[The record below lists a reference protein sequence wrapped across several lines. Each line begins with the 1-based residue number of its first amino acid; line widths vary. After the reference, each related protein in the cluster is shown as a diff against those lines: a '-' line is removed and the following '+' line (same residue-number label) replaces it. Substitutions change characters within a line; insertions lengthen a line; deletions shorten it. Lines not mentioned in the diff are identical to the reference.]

1 MKKFILSILSFSIL
15 FSFSVANAFD
25 WKAHSGKTITILMN
39 EHPVLDGIRS
49 LISEFEE
56 DTGIKVKV
64 NALAEDLYFDR
75 MEVNLRGAK
84 GADAH
89 FCPMD
94 ATAFNQYGAGLLQ
107 PLNGFL
113 DDPSATH
120 PGYDVNDFPSGFLN
134 ATNFPGGPGSNYYC
148 IPMSFE
154 SYIVFYNKDL
164 VNKYLGGKLPETMDE
179 LIAMANKVKA
189 DSGGEVAGA
198 VMRGLRT
205 DTNIDTI
212 SGLVFNAWGDRP
224 IEGPYGV
231 WFDGDWSKPRLDDPA
246 IQKGL
251 SDYAGLMTAGPS
263 DILSYNWN
271 EAGNAFCAGQAA
283 FFADASLFGPWFE
296 TDDCP
301 SVKGN
306 TGYMALPPQAK
317 GGTSYTA
324 NWQWGI
330 GMGANAQEKD
340 AGWYFIQYMT
350 DKHAEPKI
358 GTFHGGA
365 GRLSTWE
372 NDDYTSTLNPDYVSA
387 TLESMKTVRTSV
399 VPVQDFNKYALEIM
413 DVILRIHGG
422 ASSADATA
430 EGNANFQNM

>member
-1 MKKFILSILSFSIL
+1 
-15 FSFSVANAFD
+15 
-25 WKAHSGKTITILMN
+25 
-39 EHPVLDGIRS
+39 
-49 LISEFEE
+49 
-56 DTGIKVKV
+56 
-64 NALAEDLYFDR
+64 
-75 MEVNLRGAK
+75 
-84 GADAH
+84 
-89 FCPMD
+89 
-94 ATAFNQYGAGLLQ
+94 
-107 PLNGFL
+107 
-113 DDPSATH
+113 
-120 PGYDVNDFPSGFLN
+120 
-134 ATNFPGGPGSNYYC
+134 
-148 IPMSFE
+148 MSFE

-189 DSGGEVAGA
+189 ESGGDVAGA

-301 SVKGN
+301 AVKGN

-372 NDDYTSTLNPDYVSA
+372 NDNYTSTLNPDYVSA